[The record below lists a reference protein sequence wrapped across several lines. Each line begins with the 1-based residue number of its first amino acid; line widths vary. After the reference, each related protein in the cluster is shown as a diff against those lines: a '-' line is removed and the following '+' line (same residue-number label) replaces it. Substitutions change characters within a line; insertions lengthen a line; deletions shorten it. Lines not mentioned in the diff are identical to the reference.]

1 MSNGQIERSG
11 NKYTI
16 KYAGNDDI
24 IDIDDPKLTAFDQ
37 NNHINIH
44 ISDFATMQ
52 GLLGNND
59 GDSTNDFALRDG
71 TQRPNNL
78 TAKQIHEEYGESWR
92 VQRQESLFDKPA
104 SKVGLP
110 QKFVS
115 LDNFPKN
122 QVNEA
127 QDKVFE
133 AGITNENRIN
143 AVALDLLVTK
153 DESFLTAAVQF
164 FKSLDNSNTVIE
176 SKGTATL
183 AKDEDGI
190 YLIIR
195 HLQKFS
201 STYCNY
207 LLGSDR

>member
-1 MSNGQIERSG
+1 
-11 NKYTI
+11 
-16 KYAGNDDI
+16 
-24 IDIDDPKLTAFDQ
+24 
-37 NNHINIH
+37 
-44 ISDFATMQ
+44 MQ